1 MLLGLDDDPMI
12 KDFKQFFTS
21 KKETY
26 ENYDETTCLS
36 LAQKNEANIESLKTD
51 VATLLALQDKVT
63 NLETSTD
70 SNTKQLSTL
79 VDQVYQ
85 TPSV

>member
-1 MLLGLDDDPMI
+1 MYLLIILLATLI
-12 KDFKQFFTS
+12 ALHFLKQ
-21 KKETY
+21 KESY

-36 LAQKNEANIESLKTD
+36 LAQQNEANIESLKTD
-51 VATLLALQDKVT
+51 VAALLALQEKVQNVQT
-63 NLETSTD
+63 TTD

-85 TPSV
+85 TPS

>member
-1 MLLGLDDDPMI
+1 MYLLIILLATLIALHFLKP
-12 KDFKQFFTS
+12 
-21 KKETY
+21 KKESY

-36 LAQKNEANIESLKTD
+36 LAQQNEANIESLKTD
-51 VATLLALQDKVT
+51 VAALLALQDKVQNVQT
-63 NLETSTD
+63 ATD

-85 TPSV
+85 TPS

>member
-1 MLLGLDDDPMI
+1 MYILIFLLATLI
-12 KDFKQFFTS
+12 ALHFFTS